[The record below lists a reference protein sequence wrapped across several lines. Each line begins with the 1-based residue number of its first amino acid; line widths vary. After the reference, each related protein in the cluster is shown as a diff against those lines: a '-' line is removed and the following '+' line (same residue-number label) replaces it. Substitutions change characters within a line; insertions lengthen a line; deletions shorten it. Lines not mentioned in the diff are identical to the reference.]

1 MGIKENMHDL
11 LESAQEHSAT
21 LCAIG
26 AVAGVFVT
34 AWLSGRA
41 AVKASRTIDPDMTR
55 KDKIVLYCKTYAATA
70 VSAGITT
77 GLIIGSDRIH
87 VGKEAVLAASAAIW
101 KEKATDLDNKIKE
114 ELGEEKANEL
124 KKKIVEDKIKDAEDK
139 GELAKPTETE
149 LGKIYCYEP
158 YTDQYFYT
166 TRETIAWA
174 MLSANRRLCTEFD
187 CRLNYIIKML
197 GGKEKPEGDKLGW
210 NWENEVQDYCWS
222 YYGGPWI
229 DFYPGVQKN
238 APNGKTA
245 LVLFYQVDPETQEP
259 EDMIYKEYGGT

>member
-41 AVKASRTIDPDMTR
+41 AVNVSRTIDPDMTR
-55 KDKIVLYCKTYAATA
+55 KDKVILYCKTYAATA

-87 VGKEAVLAASAAIW
+87 VGKEAVLAAGAAIW
-101 KEKATDLDNKIKE
+101 KEKAMDLDNKIKE

-124 KKKIVEDKIKDAEDK
+124 KKKIVEEKLE
-139 GELAKPTETE
+139 
-149 LGKIYCYEP
+149 GK
-158 YTDQYFYT
+158 
-166 TRETIAWA
+166 
-174 MLSANRRLCTEFD
+174 SANTYKRITVYNPYSKQFIETTCETLAYAQLEMNRQLQTRFYYTVSAFD
-187 CRLNYIIKML
+187 RIL
-197 GGKEKPEGDKLGW
+197 GGKDTLDAKGLGW
-210 NWENEVQDYCWS
+210 SFENIANIDNWDNYV
-222 YYGGPWI
+222 GARWI
-229 DFYPGVQKN
+229 DVDYEVTTI
-238 APNGKTA
+238 NGKV
-245 LVLFYQVDPETQEP
+245 VLLLIFGLPP
-259 EDMIYKEYGGT
+259 EDITYEIEEIHI